1 MTVEDTHNLLYST
14 QDTIWF
20 AILLIPVLVTIF
32 IALITGNISELTF
45 IGCMGWFFF
54 VLALWWADTKKSPI
68 KLCCPNCGAVTE
80 GTLGTYLVRFHW
92 FSKVYMECPK
102 CGKEAWLEG
111 KGRFQEKRKK

>member
-54 VLALWWADTKKSPI
+54 VLALWRADTKKSPF
-68 KLCCPNCGAVTE
+68 KLRCPNCEAVTE
-80 GTLGTYLVRFHW
+80 RTIGTYLKHGHDLDGIYLKCPICGQKPL
-92 FSKVYMECPK
+92 KVD
-102 CGKEAWLEG
+102 
-111 KGRFQEKRKK
+111 RR